1 MKPGMSL
8 EAQECRLFVLANQKK
23 YIPLKEAFE
32 KWELILWIIDVGIFD
47 RGAWA
52 YPKLGMH

>member
-1 MKPGMSL
+1 MIAFCSTIMKPGMSL

-32 KWELILWIIDVGIFD
+32 KLE
-47 RGAWA
+47 
-52 YPKLGMH
+52 